1 PLIPIPPP
9 IDHQVSH
16 NLPIETSPRPLNSN
30 PLNGNTNVDINII
43 QNVNVHSESRFL
55 PPSSV
60 LIAGS
65 LPQAAPI
72 HNSFPI
78 SSTAASATTLDEF
91 YVKLRADIEELMEKY
106 SVSYYLDTMYQ
117 TGEGRVTFI
126 LVRKIDEPN
135 KSLDYLVGY
144 AYNIT
149 NQYLRWNPQ
158 DYHNITAISI
168 DNSKLKLPPIV
179 TCFSTGSV
187 VAGASTSNVSYN
199 GVIRVEVDLSI
210 SALCPVDYSNF
221 PFDIQSCQFCFVLD
235 GLRGQFNITLRD
247 DLPFITPSEWL
258 MLSNRSIES

>member
-1 PLIPIPPP
+1 MMSKIFPAGLFLLSSTVFCRPLCNPQYERCSFPSSPYQHPVGVPLPLIPIPPP

-106 SVSYYLDTMYQ
+106 S
-117 TGEGRVTFI
+117 
-126 LVRKIDEPN
+126 DEPN

-144 AYNIT
+144 AYLPNKDDFDPYF
-149 NQYLRWNPQ
+149 YL
-158 DYHNITAISI
+158 
-168 DNSKLKLPPIV
+168 L
-179 TCFSTGSV
+179 
-187 VAGASTSNVSYN
+187 
-199 GVIRVEVDLSI
+199 
-210 SALCPVDYSNF
+210 
-221 PFDIQSCQFCFVLD
+221 
-235 GLRGQFNITLRD
+235 
-247 DLPFITPSEWL
+247 
-258 MLSNRSIES
+258 IE